1 METGHLGG
9 IMKIL
14 GGKIWFKNIRDA
26 TSYLLGV
33 GMCVYSMISAPPNKW
48 NVGVILAGATIAGLP
63 TAFRQDE
70 RKE

>member
-1 METGHLGG
+1 MPFLGKKAG
-9 IMKIL
+9 
-14 GGKIWFKNIRDA
+14 FKNIRDF

-33 GMCVYSMISAPPNKW
+33 GMIVYPMVTTPPDKW
-48 NVGVILAGATIAGLP
+48 NVGLILAGAAIAGLP

>member
-1 METGHLGG
+1 MR
-9 IMKIL
+9 IL
-14 GGKIWFKNIRDA
+14 GGRRGFKNIRDA

-33 GMCVYSMISAPPNKW
+33 GMCVYSMASAPPNKW
-48 NVGVILAGATIAGLP
+48 NVGAILAGAAIAGLP